1 MNFFA
6 HQEKARKR
14 TGLLVLLFFLAVVA
28 ISAILSLVVGAV
40 SLHYSENYI
49 DQEQLISYSILCF
62 AGVSLVVLCAT
73 LIRLSDLSRSGG
85 AAIATKL
92 GGRLIPSNSQAH
104 SHRQLLNVVEEIA
117 IASGIPVPPVYLLEN
132 EQGINA
138 FAAGMSVDNAAIGI
152 TQGAIDTF
160 SRDELQGV
168 IAHEFSHILNGDM
181 RINTRLMGFLFGIMF
196 LGQIGAFV
204 LDISSSSARRS
215 RSSDSKGAAAIML
228 VGLAFV
234 ILGWVGTFFGS
245 MIKAAISRQRE
256 FLADASAVQFT
267 RNDQGI
273 LGALLKIGASSSK
286 SLLYSNS
293 AKEASHMMFGQ
304 CQAVGLNNMFATHPP
319 LEARIRRIQPG
330 WNGTFSAGPAH
341 SNHSTVSSFG
351 GAAQSFV
358 GSSYVPLDSVIEGSM
373 PPTQIGTYGERVIS
387 QIPIELAA
395 LARDPF
401 SARFIP
407 ILLIFDGSEAQRE
420 IITEYLG
427 SAAQEKKNSWLD
439 CTVPPQTRLVLLELA
454 TPALKSLSDTQKNQ
468 LLDVLESL
476 SKSDNHFSLTEWCI
490 ISLTEKLVW
499 SFPLY
504 TKQNKSFNDVQ
515 DSAIWVLN
523 QLSNVSHTD
532 ESVADMTFLKATE
545 HLGLAPSKRT
555 HLQSD
560 WNSTKASLQQM
571 VQLNPMQ
578 KERFLEA
585 CRFAIE
591 SDGKI
596 SVDEAELYR
605 VIACF
610 LEVPISPLLPD
621 DKL

>member
-14 TGLLVLLFFLAVVA
+14 TGLLVMLFFLAVVA
-28 ISAILSLVVGAV
+28 ISVILSLIVGAV
-40 SLHYSENYI
+40 SLHYSENYV
-49 DQEQLISYSILCF
+49 DEAQLLQYSLLCF
-62 AGVSLVVLCAT
+62 AGVSLVVFCAM
-73 LIRLSDLSRSGG
+73 LIRLSELARSGG
-85 AAIATKL
+85 TAIATKL
-92 GGRLIPSNSQAH
+92 GGRLVSSNSQDPKQ
-104 SHRQLLNVVEEIA
+104 RQLLNVVEEMA
-117 IASGIPVPPVYLLEN
+117 IASGMPVPPVYLLEN
-132 EQGINA
+132 EPGINA
-138 FAAGMSVDNAAIGI
+138 FAAGMGVDDAVVGI
-152 TQGAIDTF
+152 TQGALDAF
-160 SRDELQGV
+160 NRDELQGV

-181 RINTRLMGFLFGIMF
+181 RINTRLMAYLFGIMF

-204 LDISSSSARRS
+204 LEMSSSSSRRS

-228 VGLAFV
+228 IGLAFLIV
-234 ILGWVGTFFGS
+234 GWIGTFFGS

-273 LGALLKIGASSSK
+273 LGALLKIGASASK

-304 CQAVGLNNMFATHPP
+304 CQAVGLNNLFATHPP

-330 WNGTFSAGPAH
+330 RDGTFGAGTAH
-341 SNHSTVSSFG
+341 ANHSTVSSFG
-351 GAAQSFV
+351 GATRSFA
-358 GSSYVPLDSVIEGSM
+358 GSSYVPLDSVIEGAM

-439 CTVPPQTRLVLLELA
+439 FAVPPQTRLALLELA

-468 LLDVLESL
+468 LLDVLETL
-476 SKSDNHFSLTEWCI
+476 SRSDNRYSLAEWSV
-490 ISLTEKLVW
+490 ISLTEKLLW

-504 TKQNKSFNDVQ
+504 TKQNKTLRDIQ
-515 DSAIWVLN
+515 DSATWVLN
-523 QLSNVSHTD
+523 QLARVCHSDDNNAELAFSR
-532 ESVADMTFLKATE
+532 AKA
-545 HLGLAPSKRT
+545 HLDIGEAKLLNQKE
-555 HLQSD
+555 D
-560 WNSTKASLQQM
+560 WNSTKAALQQM
-571 VQLNPMQ
+571 VQLKPLH

-585 CRFAIE
+585 CRYAIE